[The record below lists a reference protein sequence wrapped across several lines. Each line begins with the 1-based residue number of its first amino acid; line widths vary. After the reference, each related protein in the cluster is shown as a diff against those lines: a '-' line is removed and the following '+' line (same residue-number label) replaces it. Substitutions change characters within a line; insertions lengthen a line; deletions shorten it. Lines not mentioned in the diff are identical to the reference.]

1 MPISC
6 INVGLIILFQAFGWM
21 VRQSAEVENNMN
33 SVERVVHYA
42 TNIEQEAPHELPD
55 NKPPAPW
62 PDHGQVE
69 LKGVVLKY
77 RPELP
82 SVLKG
87 ISMSVKG
94 GEKIGIVGR

>member
-1 MPISC
+1 
-6 INVGLIILFQAFGWM
+6 M

-33 SVERVVHYA
+33 SVERVVHY
-42 TNIEQEAPHELPD
+42 TKSIEQEAPHEIAD
-55 NKPPAPW
+55 KKPPPEW
-62 PDHGQVE
+62 PSEGRIE
-69 LKGVVLKY
+69 FNKVVLKY

-87 ISMSVKG
+87 LSMDVKG